1 MVDEDED
8 LERDLLNQKELIVSE
23 ISVLE
28 IMGEKLTKKQ
38 ICNIT
43 FKSRLLESCLKEKE
57 YDPYF
62 SISLVLQGARNSF
75 IREVGRYADI
85 FADNVESQNSSNV
98 VRRIYKNMLDTHH
111 VRRVKLYKEA
121 KIDKCQK
128 LFISFNEETK
138 KHIMLYRTLF

>member
-1 MVDEDED
+1 M
-8 LERDLLNQKELIVSE
+8 
-23 ISVLE
+23 LE
-28 IMGEKLTKKQ
+28 IMGEKLSKKQ

-85 FADNVESQNSSNV
+85 FADNVES
-98 VRRIYKNMLDTHH
+98 
-111 VRRVKLYKEA
+111 
-121 KIDKCQK
+121 
-128 LFISFNEETK
+128 
-138 KHIMLYRTLF
+138 